1 MQNSDENDFSKNWY
15 GNTEE
20 NNFNKTYK
28 SEKEF
33 VRKSVCYLTNESLK
47 GIVKICMYVVYTDV
61 HICRYV
67 NCDLSK

>member
-28 SEKEF
+28 K
-33 VRKSVCYLTNESLK
+33 RRR
-47 GIVKICMYVVYTDV
+47 ICMDIDKVCKEKCLFSYEWKPKMY
-61 HICRYV
+61 C
-67 NCDLSK
+67 